1 MLKTLEIDLKDPK
14 NDLTVLYN
22 VRGFNRVSASV
33 VPYLNFC
40 TYDNIYV
47 FVHLHCYSSWIRTEK
62 GGPRGTTILH
72 MHD

>member
-22 VRGFNRVSASV
+22 VRGFKRVSASV

-40 TYDNIYV
+40 TYDKIYDM
-47 FVHLHCYSSWIRTEK
+47 R
-62 GGPRGTTILH
+62 PRGTTILH